1 MAKSTRKTP
10 NVERRKTSF
19 SQRIKSKIW
28 SDSPCPDNPYIAQK
42 SLVHGYDVLD
52 IADNLSFSESIF
64 LNIKGELPSTEQLDL
79 FNGIFS
85 GLSNL
90 GPRHAAVRAVMN
102 AAVSKTHVQNL
113 LPIGMS
119 IASGEFLGAVE
130 VENSI
135 RFIRKHIN
143 QPPANVAK
151 NLLSEYSPAQEE
163 NSVIAP
169 GFGSRFGG
177 IDLVSQQLAALLRR
191 RQASDKGLNWAHHF
205 CEAMAPAQLSWLI
218 TGVAAASFVDLG
230 FTPKAGA
237 GLFQLATAPGMLA
250 HGLEMAA
257 KPITAMPFVDDE
269 NYIQKED
276 LHEE

>member
-1 MAKSTRKTP
+1 MANSTRKTP
-10 NVERRKTSF
+10 KVERRKTSF

-28 SDSPCPDNPYIAQK
+28 SDTPCRDNPYISEK
-42 SLVHGYDVLD
+42 SLVHGYNILD
-52 IADNLSFSESIF
+52 IAENLSFSESIF
-64 LNIKGELPSTEQLDL
+64 LNIKGELPSTEQLEL

-119 IASGEFLGAVE
+119 IASGEFLGAAE

-135 RFIRKHIN
+135 RFIRKNIN
-143 QPPANVAK
+143 QSPTAVAK
-151 NLLSEYSPAQEE
+151 ELLSAYSPGEEE
-163 NSVIAP
+163 NTVIAP

-177 IDLVSQQLAALLRR
+177 IDPVSKQLAALLY
-191 RQASDKGLNWAHHF
+191 QHKASDRGLSWAHQF
-205 CEAMAPAQLSWLI
+205 CDKLAPSQLSWLI

-237 GLFQLATAPGMLA
+237 GLFQMAIAPGMLA
-250 HGLEMAA
+250 HGLEMSA
-257 KPITAMPFVDDE
+257 KPLTAMPFVDDE
-269 NYIQKED
+269 NYIQLENF
-276 LHEE
+276 HEE

>member
-10 NVERRKTSF
+10 NIERRKTKF

-28 SDSPCPDNPYIAQK
+28 SDSPCADNPYIAQK
-42 SLVHGYDVLD
+42 SLVHGYNVLD
-52 IADNLSFSESIF
+52 IAENLSFSESIF

-102 AAVSKTHVQNL
+102 AAVSKAHVQNL
-113 LPIGMS
+113 LPIGMA
-119 IASGEFLGAVE
+119 IASGEFLGAAE

-143 QPPANVAK
+143 QSPTLVAEE
-151 NLLSEYSPAQEE
+151 LLSVYSPGHEE
-163 NSVIAP
+163 NCVIAP

-177 IDLVSQQLAALLRR
+177 IDPVSKQLAQLLL
-191 RQASDKGLNWAHHF
+191 QNKASDRGLNWAHNF
-205 CEAMAPAQLSWLI
+205 CEALAPSELSWLI

-257 KPITAMPFVDDE
+257 KPLTAMPFVDDE
-269 NYIQKED
+269 NYIQAEG
-276 LHEE
+276 LHED